1 MTAGEVINKN
11 IRYGGMVLV
20 IAQRNLYG
28 EDKDAV
34 VSIKMKISLYIS
46 SLASKF
52 VRKCVSLSS

>member
-11 IRYGGMVLV
+11 IRYGEMAL

-34 VSIKMKISLYIS
+34 VSIKTKVIS
-46 SLASKF
+46 SYFFIQSEF
-52 VRKCVSLSS
+52 VER